1 MKIFQIIGNFC
12 HWDAT
17 NQLKNLAYAVANFPA
32 TDVFVEA
39 PDFVFEGWG
48 YDPLATGDARF
59 IRPTPPEGWNYDE
72 KTGTFYPE
80 EGIAPSAVKSNEELM
95 QGNTQLQETVTELEL
110 ALAEVYEMTITLANG
125 GVING

>member
-1 MKIFQIIGNFC
+1 MKIFQIVSGFC

-32 TDVFVEA
+32 TDLFVEA

-59 IRPTPPEGWNYDE
+59 IKPEAPEGWCYDD
-72 KTGTFYPE
+72 KTGTFYPTD
-80 EGIAPSAVKSNEELM
+80 GVAPSAVKTNEELM
-95 QGNTQLQETVTELEL
+95 AENAKLQETATELEL
-110 ALAEVYEMTITLANG
+110 ALAEVYEMAIMAVNG
-125 GVING
+125 GAIDG

>member
-59 IRPTPPEGWNYDE
+59 IRPTPLEGWNYDE

-80 EGIAPSAVKSNEELM
+80 GDIAPSEEKTNRELM
-95 QGNTQLQETVTELEL
+95 QENAQLQETVTELEL
-110 ALAEVYEMTITLANG
+110 ALAEVYEMTIALAG
-125 GVING
+125 GDL

>member
-1 MKIFQIIGNFC
+1 MKILQIIGEFV

-17 NQLKNLAYAVANFPA
+17 PKANSLEMAKKLFAP
-32 TDVFVEA
+32 DMVFVEA
-39 PDFVFEGWG
+39 PDYVFEGWG

-80 EGIAPSAVKSNEELM
+80 EGIAPSAVKTNEELM
-95 QGNTQLQETVTELEL
+95 AENAALQETVTELEL
-110 ALAEVYEMTITLANG
+110 ALAEVYEMTIELTMG
-125 GVING
+125 GEL

>member
-1 MKIFQIIGNFC
+1 MKIVQIVGEFV

-17 NQLKNLAYAVANFPA
+17 IKARSLDVARKLFAP
-32 TDVFVEA
+32 DMVFVEA

-48 YDPLATGDARF
+48 YNPLAEGDARF

-80 EGIAPSAVKSNEELM
+80 EGIAPSAVKTNEELM
-95 QGNTQLQETVTELEL
+95 QENAQLQETVTELEL
-110 ALAEVYEMTITLANG
+110 ALAEVYEMTIALANG
-125 GVING
+125 GVIDG